1 MAEEKT
7 SELFALYA
15 QTHDVEIRNKI
26 AEKYLYIAEVYAKRF
41 VGRGVEYD
49 DLYQTAAGAL
59 LLGIERFDPGKGV
72 KFSTFI
78 TKTIEGTI
86 KNYFRD
92 HSRLLK
98 VPRKISEQ
106 NMAIRKFSTQYE
118 VEHGEK
124 PSVKAIAKALGF
136 PEEDVVLALEVGGT
150 VSLDGMTATESDE
163 SRSLYDLLPAGKD
176 SFEDFELQETIRSE
190 LAKFPE
196 KEREVIRLL
205 YFENKSQTEAAK
217 ILGMSQMH
225 VSRLAR
231 KTLAILYDRLKN
243 SV

>member
-7 SELFALYA
+7 SELFARYA
-15 QTHDVEIRNKI
+15 ETRDVAIRNKI

-41 VGRGVEYD
+41 VGRGVDYD
-49 DLYQTAAGAL
+49 DLYQVAAYAL
-59 LLGIERFDPGKGV
+59 LTGVERFDPEKGV

-106 NMAIRKFSTQYE
+106 NMAIRKFSAQYE
-118 VEHGEK
+118 SEHGEK
-124 PSVKAIAKALGF
+124 PSVKAIAKALAF
-136 PEEDVVLALEVGGT
+136 SEEDVVVALEVGGT
-150 VSLDGMTATESDE
+150 VSLDGLAATEADE
-163 SRSLYDLLPAGKD
+163 SRSLYDLLPTDKD
-176 SFEDFELQETIRSE
+176 DFDGFEMQETLKTE
-190 LAKFPE
+190 LADFSD
-196 KEREVIRLL
+196 KEREIIRLRF
-205 YFENKSQTEAAK
+205 YENKSQAQTAK

-225 VSRLAR
+225 VSRLER
-231 KTLAILYDRLKN
+231 KMLAILRERLKN